1 MAGFIST
8 GSAAGSLKHS
18 VCDVIRKI
26 EFLDG
31 NGQLHVAKPGTDLWA
46 AVGVSMGLFGVI
58 TRVSFRL
65 LQMRLVEGSESDHNL
80 AESMLGLDKD
90 GNSKLKESL
99 EKNENMGVNW
109 FPQKKVKRVQQ
120 WVGKRIFSGDTIR
133 YKSVVSNILA
143 AGMSA
148 ISLATCDFVLKK
160 ANPTEVDYD
169 IIGAI
174 LGVFVPLEKPTRFRD
189 TWQESLPIDNEA

>member
-1 MAGFIST
+1 M
-8 GSAAGSLKHS
+8 KHS

-26 EFLDG
+26 EFVDG

-65 LQMRLVEGSESDHNL
+65 PQMRLVEGSESDHNL
-80 AESMLGLDKD
+80 AESMLGLDKH

-99 EKNENMGVNW
+99 EKNENMAVNW

-120 WVGKRIFSGDTIR
+120 WVGKRIFSGGVIR

-143 AGMSA
+143 AGISA
-148 ISLATCDFVLKK
+148 ISLTTCNFVLKK
-160 ANPTEVDYD
+160 AHPTEVDYE

-189 TWQESLPIDNEA
+189 TS

>member
-8 GSAAGSLKHS
+8 GSAVGSLKHS

-26 EFLDG
+26 EFVDG

-46 AVGVSMGLFGVI
+46 AVDVSMGLFGVI

-65 LQMRLVEGSESDHNL
+65 PQMRLVEGSESNHNL

-109 FPQKKVKRVQQ
+109 FTQKKVKRVQQ
-120 WVGKRIFSGDTIR
+120 WVGKRTFSGDTIR
-133 YKSVVSNILA
+133 YKSVVSNILV

-160 ANPTEVDYD
+160 AHPTEVDYD
-169 IIGAI
+169 IIRAI
-174 LGVFVPLEKPTRFRD
+174 LGVFVPLEKATRFRN
-189 TWQESLPIDNEA
+189 TW

>member
-8 GSAAGSLKHS
+8 GSAVGSLKHS

-26 EFLDG
+26 EFVDA

-90 GNSKLKESL
+90 GNSKLKGSL

-109 FPQKKVKRVQQ
+109 FPQKKVKRV
-120 WVGKRIFSGDTIR
+120 
-133 YKSVVSNILA
+133 
-143 AGMSA
+143 
-148 ISLATCDFVLKK
+148 
-160 ANPTEVDYD
+160 
-169 IIGAI
+169 
-174 LGVFVPLEKPTRFRD
+174 
-189 TWQESLPIDNEA
+189 